1 VSEVQVGI
9 LVHGNNHFIVRGR
22 MPDRIEALELARHW
36 SVIQIGST
44 TPPHL
49 SEWQI
54 RTREFREN
62 LTWAVVLQG
71 EGEMSTAVGELLREL
86 TGRGI
91 AIHDSR
97 LGDW

>member
-22 MPDRIEALELARHW
+22 MPDRAAALALVRHW
-36 SVIQIGST
+36 SVIKIGST

-62 LTWAVVLQG
+62 LTWAVVLPG
-71 EGEMSTAVGELLREL
+71 EGEISLAVLKLLGEL